1 MLKGSIPFFLLL
13 AGLAHLPCAWAQPTR
28 DGAARTNVPE
38 GIGAIHDRA
47 RQARERRAFDA
58 VDELRRERLEKLKF
72 AKEQSAWS
80 AGVEALTKADAL
92 IKGMQYT
99 DAARVIKEAWQPFA
113 SDARPR
119 DHAVFGD
126 IAVKM
131 FEVHQAALAIYA
143 EGSPGFPELTSDEV
157 KKAIDL
163 AIRED
168 PCQVEAI
175 AIEAFLTRPNPDES
189 FQPAEL
195 QESLRRRNT
204 RLLDITFVPSDKTL
218 AQPWHAPVEFLK
230 AKSTGFVLDD
240 LRYIETF
247 LLPTRQLLGKDGRD
261 EPFAVVLGGAV
272 LSTGGDSQTAGRSG
286 PFFVDEYV
294 AGTDGNP
301 GRWVRMRPRW
311 LTVRPTNGS
320 VGQAGLAIDIATIA
334 KRIKELDAS
343 ISRGE
348 AAGIEAEC
356 RAIATRYDF
365 PAAHQIP
372 NQVMQFLARTEPLD
386 ARINTLVEQF
396 GVYVISLRGNN
407 DFETARKAEQAIQDY
422 GRLLARTR
430 DLTQSWQQALNVLV
444 PPPQQPQVHRFS
456 VNWLSDLNA
465 RIAYVRSRLDRLNQ
479 IQPAEAGGPP
489 QQPGDAAGAFGG
501 GAGGGGS
508 VPQQIEDCE
517 QLLGL
522 FEVLKVAEF
531 CERAK
536 DRYSVDWVKA
546 NTAPPPAP
554 ATPTEQAA
562 QAIPSPAEDRAK
574 KAVLRAHTAL
584 VSAVGDGRINAR
596 QGGVVHESVDVI
608 RDNISFLPEENNPSN
623 GAQSP
628 FPVPN
633 LGQQSLPGQQLQPG
647 QQAQSEDGPKAFF
660 EAFAREC
667 ANTFAVWRMEIALEA
682 ARQDARNPDTWELR
696 GAEWQLDD
704 FSAKWRIRYLA
715 ELIDRYP
722 RIVLRSGDLE
732 AIRQAARGQGGAGGV
747 PLQSNCST
755 VEGNPLVSLE
765 ESTIVVSLG
774 RSPIERLWQGVVLI
788 VHDEDQPGGP
798 KGLVAA
804 DGKEFLWFET
814 ADARVRGVLNYTDPE
829 PHIAIE
835 YPGVEGRVV
844 LGAVPSPFD
853 TRSGRWRYLRDRRGN
868 RIEIAPATSNTPLR
882 IVSSSGQELVDRSVN
897 YSVKDWTDL
906 DRNVVNEFLPWCLA
920 LSPSLPT
927 WQAYQA
933 ALRRTQPPIS
943 QSSRWSVPRPAF
955 RNREV
960 KWAGG
965 F

>member
-1 MLKGSIPFFLLL
+1 MLKGSIPFLLLL
-13 AGLAHLPCAWAQPTR
+13 AGLAHLPCARAQPAR
-28 DGAARTNVPE
+28 DGAAGTNVPE

-58 VDELRRERLEKLKF
+58 VDELRRERQEKLKF
-72 AKEQSAWS
+72 VKEQSAWT

-99 DAARVIKEAWQPFA
+99 DAARVIKQAWQPFA

-131 FEVHQAALAIYA
+131 FEVHQAALAIYP
-143 EGSPGFPELTSDEV
+143 EGSPGFPKLTSDEV
-157 KKAIDL
+157 KRAIDL

-175 AIEAFLTRPNPDES
+175 AIEAFLTRPNPEES

-240 LRYIETF
+240 LRYIDTF

-261 EPFAVVLGGAV
+261 EPFAVVLGGAL
-272 LSTGGDSQTAGRSG
+272 LSTGGDSQTEGRGG
-286 PFFVDEYV
+286 PFFIDEYV
-294 AGTDGNP
+294 AGKDGNP

-320 VGQAGLAIDIATIA
+320 VGQAGLVMDFMTIA
-334 KRIKELDAS
+334 NRVKQLDNS
-343 ISRGE
+343 ISSAE
-348 AAGIEAEC
+348 TAGIEAEC
-356 RAIATRYDF
+356 RAIATKYDF
-365 PAAHQIP
+365 PTAHQIP
-372 NQVMQFLARTEPLD
+372 QQVMLILAKNDPLN
-386 ARINTLVEQF
+386 ARINDLVTQF
-396 GVYVISLRGNN
+396 GVYVKNRRDNN

-422 GRLLARTR
+422 ERVLARTR
-430 DLTQSWQQALNVLV
+430 DLTQSWQQSLDVLV
-444 PPPQQPQVHRFS
+444 NDTPPPNTPSPPRYS
-456 VNWLSDLNA
+456 VKWLSDLDA
-465 RIAYVRSRLDRLNQ
+465 RRGYLRSRLDRLKQ
-479 IQPAEAGGPP
+479 MQPAEAGLPP
-489 QQPGDAAGAFGG
+489 QQPGDAAGAFGIG
-501 GAGGGGS
+501 PGGGGS

-531 CERAK
+531 CKRA
-536 DRYSVDWVKA
+536 VDPRSGAWVQD
-546 NTAPPPAP
+546 NTGPKPT
-554 ATPTEQAA
+554 ATGGP
-562 QAIPSPAEDRAK
+562 PSPAEDRAK
-574 KAVLRAHTAL
+574 KAVLGAHTAL
-584 VSAVGDGRINAR
+584 VNAVGQGRINAR

-608 RDNISFLPEENNPSN
+608 RDNVSFLPEVPSSSN
-623 GAQSP
+623 GPQSP

-633 LGQQSLPGQQLQPG
+633 PGQEALPGQQFQPG
-647 QQAQSEDGPKAFF
+647 QPAQFEDGPKAFF

-682 ARQDARNPDTWELR
+682 ARQGARNPDTWELR
-696 GAEWQLDD
+696 GAEWRLDD
-704 FSAKWRIRYLA
+704 FSAQWRIRYLA

-732 AIRQAARGQGGAGGV
+732 AIRQAARGQGGEGGV

-755 VEGNPLVSLE
+755 VEGNPLVRLV
-765 ESTIVVSLG
+765 ESAPVVSLG
-774 RSPIERLWQGVVLI
+774 RNPIERLWQGVVLT

-804 DGKEFLWFET
+804 DGKEFLWFES

-844 LGAVPSPFD
+844 LGAVPSPFGM
-853 TRSGRWRYLRDRRGN
+853 RSGRWRYLRDRRGN

-927 WQAYQA
+927 WQAYQT
-933 ALRRTQPPIS
+933 ALRRPQPPIP

-955 RNREV
+955 RNSEV